1 MGRKTNYRA
10 KICELIKRVDRR
22 LVKVPRNIH
31 AVDVEEALSVLD
43 FQKVLRLLDAL
54 KSVGMEEYPGFCARI
69 SRATGYSR
77 SRVSDI
83 LSGKA
88 PLNSRF
94 VAAVCATFGTNEEF
108 ISEGTGAMSA
118 GEPPAERNHE
128 EDRAIRE
135 AVKLLESMS
144 KPDRRR
150 AVAVLKEIRG
160 ICNRKTAL

>member
-1 MGRKTNYRA
+1 MGRRPNYRA
-10 KICELIKRVDRR
+10 KIGELLKRGKARGGSPRTEILAVNGDREPSARR
-22 LVKVPRNIH
+22 L
-31 AVDVEEALSVLD
+31 E
-43 FQKVLRLLDAL
+43 KVLRLLDAL

-94 VAAVCATFGTNEEF
+94 VATVCATFGTNEEF

-118 GEPPAERNHE
+118 EGTPEQRNHM

-135 AVKLLESMS
+135 AVALLESMS
-144 KPDRRR
+144 KPDRWR

-160 ICNRKTAL
+160 ICNRNTAH

>member
-1 MGRKTNYRA
+1 MGRRPNYRA
-10 KICELIKRVDRR
+10 KIGELLKSGETRGGTLRTEILAVNGENELAARR
-22 LVKVPRNIH
+22 F
-31 AVDVEEALSVLD
+31 E
-43 FQKVLRLLDAL
+43 KVLRLLDAL
-54 KSVGMEEYPGFCARI
+54 KSVGMEEYPGFCAKI

-94 VAAVCATFGTNEEF
+94 VATVCATFGTNEEF

-118 GEPPAERNHE
+118 EGTPEQRNHV

-135 AVKLLESMS
+135 AVALLESMS
-144 KPDRRR
+144 KPDRWR

-160 ICNRKTAL
+160 ICNRNTAH